1 MAKINIINAKR
12 KYEGAIH
19 AAIYCRVSTAHKA
32 QLNSLT
38 AQISGLTNKIAY
50 MPNYVLFDSYVDI
63 ASGVV
68 LAEIL
73 LSHLKLYIKFM
84 VLVLKFILF
93 RKMLIHTILT
103 YNYISQLL

>member
-1 MAKINIINAKR
+1 MAKINIINAKS

-50 MPNYVLFDSYVDI
+50 MPNYVLFDSYVVDSNYFT
-63 ASGVV
+63 AC
-68 LAEIL
+68 LFKT
-73 LSHLKLYIKFM
+73 LS
-84 VLVLKFILF
+84 
-93 RKMLIHTILT
+93 TT
-103 YNYISQLL
+103 

>member
-50 MPNYVLFDSYVDI
+50 M
-63 ASGVV
+63 
-68 LAEIL
+68 
-73 LSHLKLYIKFM
+73 
-84 VLVLKFILF
+84 
-93 RKMLIHTILT
+93 
-103 YNYISQLL
+103 

>member
-50 MPNYVLFDSYVDI
+50 MPNYVPEESTLFW
-63 ASGVV
+63 
-68 LAEIL
+68 
-73 LSHLKLYIKFM
+73 
-84 VLVLKFILF
+84 
-93 RKMLIHTILT
+93 
-103 YNYISQLL
+103 